1 LSSSRNYLIPKFVWL
16 LEEWLI
22 LVVLFIV
29 ALYSLYLPLY
39 QESLFIV
46 KIDAASGPIFKFN

>member
-1 LSSSRNYLIPKFVWL
+1 MSSSRNYLIPKFVWL